1 MVEATLLYSMEYA
14 ETNTK
19 WNKLRKQL
27 PIAGETKRARK
38 AEEQSYKL
46 QFTKIA
52 EAIAN
57 CRRKKAS
64 ENKRPKQIDEKNK

>member
-1 MVEATLLYSMEYA
+1 
-14 ETNTK
+14 
-19 WNKLRKQL
+19 LRKQL